1 MTAGKVRLSVLL
13 PSLGSPKTL
22 NAAVRSTLLALGKN
36 DELLVLISGDVN
48 AKSLDRVHD
57 SRLRIFLEPRPLRVF
72 EALNFLLEKAKGSLI
87 GRMDSDDLC
96 LPWRFRFQ
104 VRKLQKHK
112 LDFVFSNAI
121 LFGTTVKPFF
131 VMPQIPIP
139 LNHIQSG
146 LYLGLSNPFVHPTMI
161 ATKTSLRA
169 LGGYKDLRAE
179 DLDLWLRG
187 WQAGFKFARMA
198 GYVILYRSH
207 LGQVTQ
213 SDELLREA
221 HSETGLQGSITKQL
235 NRLVLMGLIN
245 PGLPSIHALEQALRK
260 TSPLMWVIQS
270 SGVKWLLKTGNS
282 LLGRKSGK

>member
-1 MTAGKVRLSVLL
+1 MEKPRISVLL
-13 PSLGSPKTL
+13 PSLGAPRTL
-22 NAAVRSTLLALGKN
+22 EAAVRSTLFALGPS
-36 DELLVLISGDVN
+36 DELLVLVSGYSSPQPL
-48 AKSLDRVHD
+48 AKVKD
-57 SRLRIFLEPRPLRVF
+57 SRLRIFLYPQPLRVF
-72 EALNFLLEKAKGSLI
+72 EALNILLEKAQGSLI

-96 LPWRFRFQ
+96 LPWRFHFQ
-104 VRKLQKHK
+104 VRKLQNHK

-121 LFGTTVKPFF
+121 LFGKTVKPFF
-131 VMPQIPIP
+131 VIPQIPIP

-146 LYLGLSNPFVHPTMI
+146 LYLALSNPFVHPTLM
-161 ATKTSLRA
+161 AKKTSLRA

-198 GYVILYRSH
+198 GYGILYRSH

-213 SDELLREA
+213 NDEFLREA

-270 SGVKWLLKTGNS
+270 SGVKWLLKAGNS

>member
-1 MTAGKVRLSVLL
+1 VEKPRISVLL
-13 PSLGSPKTL
+13 PSLGAPRTL
-22 NAAVRSTLLALGKN
+22 EAAVRSTLFALGPS
-36 DELLVLISGDVN
+36 DELLVLVSGYSSPQPL
-48 AKSLDRVHD
+48 AKVKD
-57 SRLRIFLEPRPLRVF
+57 SRLRIFLYPQPLRVF
-72 EALNFLLEKAKGSLI
+72 EALNILLEKAQGYLI

-96 LPWRFRFQ
+96 LPWRFHFQ
-104 VRKLQKHK
+104 VRKLQNHK

-121 LFGTTVKPFF
+121 LFGKTVKPFF
-131 VMPQIPIP
+131 VIPQIPIP

-146 LYLGLSNPFVHPTMI
+146 LYLALSNPFVHPTLM
-161 ATKTSLRA
+161 AKKASLRA

-179 DLDLWLRG
+179 DLDVWLRG

-198 GYVILYRSH
+198 GYGILYRSH

-213 SDELLREA
+213 NDEFLREA

-270 SGVKWLLKTGNS
+270 SGMKWLLKAGNS